1 MEKPFPKSQVFEYP
15 YSCTNDLYQGV
26 LNIVSGVLVNIKVI
40 GMYQT
45 ETLYLSDITF
55 CRFEVIWHWWGIGA
69 DIIYNQNKLT
79 I

>member
-1 MEKPFPKSQVFEYP
+1 MKKPFPKSQVFEYP

-26 LNIVSGVLVNIKVI
+26 LEVVSEILSNIKVI
-40 GMYQT
+40 GIYQR
-45 ETLYLSDITF
+45 ESLCLSDITLCLF
-55 CRFEVIWHWWGIGA
+55 KVIWHLWGIWA